1 MTKNP
6 NLAQVFHY
14 DLQGKREFKYD
25 FLNQNSL
32 DTIAWNELQP
42 EAPNFFLV
50 KKNFDQSGMYEMGFK
65 VDELFKLNASGITT
79 ERDNITIHFEELT
92 LKSVLNDFKTRE
104 PEEIRKKYQ
113 EKPDGRDWKIITAK
127 QDILRQIGKISNI
140 TYRPFDV
147 RKTFFT
153 GKSKGFMSY
162 PRNEV
167 MKHLFQPN
175 LALIIP
181 KQAIKGF
188 RHTFISKTIC
198 DKNLIDSAGQFGAG
212 NVFPLYLYPEESKD
226 LFAKTERTPNLNK
239 EIVAKIAEGLGIKFT
254 PEKTHHSSLITHH
267 SFAPIDILDY
277 IYAVLYSP
285 TYREKYKEF
294 LKIDFPR
301 VPYPTNEKTFWQLV
315 ALGAEIRQIH
325 LLESPAVEKYITQ
338 YPING
343 DNVVVKPKY
352 ENSPPSEGCAQGG
365 VVGKVYINDTQYFD
379 NVPQIA
385 WEFFIGGYQPAQK
398 WLKDRKDRKLE
409 FDDIFHYQKIIVA
422 LTQTENIMTKI
433 NGIDIEVEKPV

>member
-198 DKNLIDSAGQFGAG
+198 DKNLIDSAVNLEQVMFS
-212 NVFPLYLYPEESKD
+212 LS
-226 LFAKTERTPNLNK
+226 TCTPK
-239 EIVAKIAEGLGIKFT
+239 KAKICL
-254 PEKTHHSSLITHH
+254 P
-267 SFAPIDILDY
+267 
-277 IYAVLYSP
+277 
-285 TYREKYKEF
+285 
-294 LKIDFPR
+294 
-301 VPYPTNEKTFWQLV
+301 
-315 ALGAEIRQIH
+315 
-325 LLESPAVEKYITQ
+325 
-338 YPING
+338 
-343 DNVVVKPKY
+343 KPK
-352 ENSPPSEGCAQGG
+352 EHP
-365 VVGKVYINDTQYFD
+365 T
-379 NVPQIA
+379 
-385 WEFFIGGYQPAQK
+385 
-398 WLKDRKDRKLE
+398 
-409 FDDIFHYQKIIVA
+409 
-422 LTQTENIMTKI
+422 
-433 NGIDIEVEKPV
+433 